1 MQIDNSLNSIL
12 NNPLLNNQQ
21 NSSQNVSTAST
32 NEATKEAESEVNTAE
47 KLEEKEREN
56 FGAPLLSLMNE
67 DEYNGFLRATKGLDD
82 ATKSRYATSLQM
94 FSATFINAT
103 TNGTNGMSLLNSKD
117 TDSLESII
125 GQSAMLRV
133 SEFSIREGA
142 DVLKNMAG
150 ENENM
155 LDFMQ
160 RIKNALSSGKGIDVS
175 G

>member
-21 NSSQNVSTAST
+21 NSPQNIT
-32 NEATKEAESEVNTAE
+32 TKEAQKPAEATSSESKTEE
-47 KLEEKEREN
+47 SSEEKRED
-56 FGAPLLSLMNE
+56 FGVPLLNLMNE
-67 DEYNGFLRATKGLDD
+67 EEYNSFLRATKEQDD
-82 ATKSRYATSLQM
+82 STKSRYANSLQM

-103 TNGTNGMSLLNSKD
+103 TNSSNGMSLLNDQDS
-117 TDSLESII
+117 SLESLL
-125 GQSAMLRV
+125 GDSAMLKI

-142 DVLKNMAG
+142 DILKNMAG

-160 RIKNALSSGKGIDVS
+160 RLKNALSSGKGIDVA